1 MRPSKAK
8 APKRAVLKSK
18 FVWAVLFILLAGG
31 GAAAWYFLGGPGS
44 PYVASAAAATP
55 DYHTATVR
63 QGDLKISATG
73 TGTLIAS
80 QSVDLSFSVSGAVTE
95 VDVKVGDHVT
105 SGQVLAKMGN
115 SESLQAAEAAAE
127 VTYLTAEQ
135 ALTTLQ
141 QNADLSL
148 AQAYQDWLTAQQT
161 YATDLVT
168 QQHTTIQRCSKEVN
182 TSDTVTLASAYKKLQ
197 QETAWEPGSDD
208 WITARNDYDTALAN
222 YNYCMGYTADEKIN
236 AASALEVAKVT
247 MQQAET
253 KYNTLKA
260 ASGVDPSALA
270 LAEAT
275 AKAAET
281 KLAQAK
287 KNLEGTVLTAP
298 MDGVVIY
305 LAASVGTIFDTTKF
319 ITIADLSHPT
329 MQVSLDATDLNKLA
343 TGYQASVAF
352 DALPDQV
359 FTGQVIQVQPQLVT
373 SGQYSVAQ
381 GLVLLDSQ
389 SAKTLETLPL
399 GLSASVEVISKEVK
413 NAVLVPNEALKSLGD
428 KQYAVFVVGNDG
440 TLRLTPVEIG
450 IADAT
455 YTEVTSGLKAG
466 EVVSTGVTQV
476 TSKSSSTTK

>member
-8 APKRAVLKSK
+8 APRRAILKSK
-18 FVWAVLFILLAGG
+18 LVWAILFVLLAGG

-44 PYVASAAAATP
+44 AYITPAAAATP

-73 TGTLIAS
+73 TGTLVAS
-80 QSVDLSFSVSGAVTE
+80 QSVDLAFSVSGQITE

-127 VTYLTAEQ
+127 VTDLTAEQ
-135 ALTTLQ
+135 ALATLQ
-141 QNADLSL
+141 QNASVSL

-161 YATDLVT
+161 YATDLDK
-168 QQHTTIQRCSKEVN
+168 QQRTTIQRCSKTVN
-182 TSDTVTLASAYKKLQ
+182 TNDTIALDNAYKKLQ
-197 QETAWEPGSDD
+197 QETQWEPGSDD
-208 WITARNDYDTALAN
+208 FITARNDYDTALAN
-222 YNYCMGYTADEKIN
+222 YNYCMSYTPDEKTN

-247 MQQAET
+247 LQQADT
-253 KYNTLKA
+253 KYNTLKT

-287 KNLEGTVLTAP
+287 QNLDGTVLTAP

-305 LAASVGTIFDTTKF
+305 LAAGVGTIFDTTKF
-319 ITIADLSHPT
+319 ITIADLSRPT
-329 MQVSLDATDLNKLA
+329 VQVSLDATDLDKLS
-343 TGYQASVAF
+343 TGYQANVAF

-373 SGQYSVAQ
+373 SGQYTVAQ
-381 GLVLLDSQ
+381 GLVLLDNA

-450 IADAT
+450 MADAT
-455 YTEVTSGLKAG
+455 YTEVTKGLKAG
-466 EVVSTGVTQV
+466 EVVSTGVTQ
-476 TSKSSSTTK
+476 TNTKSSTTTQ

>member
-1 MRPSKAK
+1 
-8 APKRAVLKSK
+8 
-18 FVWAVLFILLAGG
+18 
-31 GAAAWYFLGGPGS
+31 
-44 PYVASAAAATP
+44 
-55 DYHTATVR
+55 VR

-73 TGTLIAS
+73 TGTLVAS

-135 ALTTLQ
+135 ALATFQ
-141 QNADLSL
+141 QNAGLSL

-161 YATDLVT
+161 YATDLDK
-168 QQHTTIQRCSKEVN
+168 QQRTTIQRCSKAVN
-182 TSDTVTLASAYKKLQ
+182 TSDTVALATAYKKLQ
-197 QETAWEPGSDD
+197 QETTWEPGSDD
-208 WITARNDYDTALAN
+208 WITVRNDYDTALAN
-222 YNYCMGYTADEKIN
+222 YDYCMGYTADEKTS
-236 AASALEVAKVT
+236 AASTLEVARVT
-247 MQQAET
+247 LQQAET

-287 KNLEGTVLTAP
+287 KNLEGTILTAP

-329 MQVSLDATDLNKLA
+329 VQVSLDATDLNKLA
-343 TGYQASVAF
+343 TGYQANVAF

-373 SGQYSVAQ
+373 SGQYTVAQ
-381 GLVLLDSQ
+381 GLVLLDSGA
-389 SAKTLETLPL
+389 AKTLETLPL

-413 NAVLVPNEALKSLGD
+413 NAVLVPSEALKSLGD

-440 TLRLTPVEIG
+440 TLRLTPVQIG
-450 IADAT
+450 MADAT
-455 YTEVTSGLKAG
+455 YTEVTSGLKVG
-466 EVVSTGVTQV
+466 EVVSTGVTQ
-476 TSKSSSTTK
+476 TSSKVSSTTQ

>member
-1 MRPSKAK
+1 
-8 APKRAVLKSK
+8 
-18 FVWAVLFILLAGG
+18 
-31 GAAAWYFLGGPGS
+31 
-44 PYVASAAAATP
+44 
-55 DYHTATVR
+55 VR

-105 SGQVLAKMGN
+105 SGKVLAKMGN

-161 YATDLVT
+161 YATDLDT
-168 QQHTTIQRCSKEVN
+168 QQRTTIQRCSKEVN

-197 QETAWEPGSDD
+197 RETAWEPGSDD

-222 YNYCMGYTADEKIN
+222 YNYCMGYTSDEKVN
-236 AASALEVAKVT
+236 ASSALEVAKVAL
-247 MQQAET
+247 QQAET

-287 KNLEGTVLTAP
+287 QNLEGTVLTAP

-305 LAASVGTIFDTTKF
+305 LAASVGTIFDTSKF

-329 MQVSLDATDLNKLA
+329 LQISLDATDLNKLA
-343 TGYQASVAF
+343 TGYQVNAAF

-373 SGQYSVAQ
+373 SGQYQVAQ
-381 GLVLLDSQ
+381 GLLLLDPGA
-389 SAKTLETLPL
+389 AKTIETLPL
-399 GLSASVEVISKEVK
+399 GLSASVEVISKEVN
-413 NAVLVPNEALKSLGD
+413 NAILVPNEALKSLGGN
-428 KQYAVFVVGNDG
+428 QYAVFIVGNDG
-440 TLRLTPVEIG
+440 TLTLTPVQIG
-450 IADAT
+450 MADAT
-455 YTEVTSGLKAG
+455 NTEVTSGLKVG
-466 EVVSTGVTQV
+466 EVVSTGVTQ
-476 TSKSSSTTK
+476 TTKSSSTTQ

>member
-1 MRPSKAK
+1 MRPSKTK

-18 FVWAVLFILLAGG
+18 LLWTILFVVLAGG
-31 GAAAWYFLGGPGS
+31 GATAWYFLGGPGS
-44 PYVASAAAATP
+44 AYITPAAAATP

-105 SGQVLAKMGN
+105 SGQLLAKMGN
-115 SESLQAAEAAAE
+115 SESLQASEAATE

-141 QNADLSL
+141 QNASLSL
-148 AQAYQDWLTAQQT
+148 AQAYQDWETAKQT
-161 YATDLVT
+161 YATDLDT

-182 TSDTVTLASAYKKLQ
+182 TSNTVTLASAYNKLQ
-197 QETAWEPGSDD
+197 HETAWEPGSAD

-236 AASALEVAKVT
+236 AASALEVARVT
-247 MQQAET
+247 LQQAET

-260 ASGVDPSALA
+260 SSGVDPSALA

-287 KNLEGTVLTAP
+287 QNLDGTVLTAP

-329 MQVSLDATDLNKLA
+329 VQVSLDATDLNKLA
-343 TGYQASVAF
+343 SGYQANVAF

-373 SGQYSVAQ
+373 SGQYTVAQ
-381 GLVLLDSQ
+381 GLVLLDSG
-389 SAKTLETLPL
+389 STKTLETLPL
-399 GLSASVEVISKEVK
+399 GLSASVEVISKEVN
-413 NAVLVPNEALKSLGD
+413 NAILVPNEALKSLGD

-440 TLRLTPVEIG
+440 TLRLTPVQIG
-450 IADAT
+450 MADAT

-466 EVVSTGVTQV
+466 EVVSTGVTQ
-476 TSKSSSTTK
+476 TSSKASSTTK

>member
-1 MRPSKAK
+1 MRPSKTK
-8 APKRAVLKSK
+8 APKRAALKSK
-18 FVWAVLFILLAGG
+18 LLWAILFVVLAAGG
-31 GAAAWYFLGGPGS
+31 ATAWYFLGGPGS
-44 PYVASAAAATP
+44 AFITPAAAATP

-63 QGDLKISATG
+63 QGDLKISGTG

-80 QSVDLSFSVSGAVTE
+80 QSVDLSFSVSGALTE

-141 QNADLSL
+141 QNANVSL
-148 AQAYQDWLTAQQT
+148 AQAYQDWLTDQQT
-161 YATDLVT
+161 YATDLDK
-168 QQHTTIQRCSKEVN
+168 QQHTTIQRCSKAVN
-182 TSDTVTLASAYKKLQ
+182 TSDTVALANANKKLQ
-197 QETAWEPGSDD
+197 QESAWEPGSDD

-222 YNYCMGYTADEKIN
+222 YTYCMGYTADEKTN
-236 AASALEVAKVT
+236 ASSALEVAQVT
-247 MQQAET
+247 LQQAET

-260 ASGVDPSALA
+260 ASGIDPSALA

-281 KLAQAK
+281 KLAEAK
-287 KNLEGTVLTAP
+287 KNLDGTILTAP

-305 LAASVGTIFDTTKF
+305 LAASVGTIFDTSKF
-319 ITIADLSHPT
+319 ITIADLSQPT
-329 MQVSLDATDLNKLA
+329 VQISLDATDLSKLA
-343 TGYQASVAF
+343 TGYQANVVF

-359 FTGQVIQVQPQLVT
+359 FSGQVIQVQPQLVT
-373 SGQYSVAQ
+373 SGSYTVAQ
-381 GLVLLDSQ
+381 GLVLLDSS

-399 GLSASVEVISKEVK
+399 GLSASVEVISKEVQ

-428 KQYAVFVVGNDG
+428 KQYAVFVVGDDG
-440 TLRLTPVEIG
+440 TLRLTPVQIG

-455 YTEVTSGLKAG
+455 YTEVTSGLKVG
-466 EVVSTGVTQV
+466 EVVSTGVTQ
-476 TSKSSSTTK
+476 TSSKSSTTTQ